1 MHPGLH
7 RRTVALA
14 VTLLAACGGP
24 ATPRLPTGSQ
34 FAATTPAAPDAD
46 DDSAGTD
53 TAEDSD
59 APVIERED
67 LSTLWTS
74 DRLEASLTTLFVDDV
89 PNGTE
94 LLDLF
99 RALALE
105 GDSVCPGE
113 DLAFTTPES
122 SCMSDTGWEYFGFAP
137 YIDEIVI
144 RDDVEVRTVGFP
156 QASFFIKAPDGRTF
170 SAGGAFVHEQ
180 LDDASGTWL
189 QTFTGTFVW
198 TGDGYP
204 WIQAGTQVGWD
215 IVGER
220 SSTRHAF
227 VVYGPIAVG
236 SNWAFVNR
244 MDWDNTRCD
253 GVPDVDI
260 SIRDD
265 QGRWYDWTAGADCS
279 PCGPVLYTESNG
291 TSHTLGEICL
301 DLSETARTLDSLN
314 DFSVPE

>member
-1 MHPGLH
+1 MHQGLH
-7 RRTVALA
+7 RRIVALA
-14 VTLLAACGGP
+14 VTLLAACGAP

-53 TAEDSD
+53 TLEDSD

-74 DRLEASLTTLFVDDV
+74 DRLEASLTPLFVDDV

-105 GDSVCPGE
+105 GDSACPGE

-180 LDDASGTWL
+180 FDDASGTWL

-204 WIQAGTQVGWD
+204 WICRNPVGM
-215 IVGER
+215 EHR
-220 SSTRHAF
+220 RAAHPHAF

-236 SNWAFVNR
+236 SNWAFVAAWTGQHR
-244 MDWDNTRCD
+244 D
-253 GVPDVDI
+253 GVPDVGI

-265 QGRWYDWTAGADCS
+265 QGRWCPGRPARLLPAAGPLRVQRYQPHSRRDL
-279 PCGPVLYTESNG
+279 PRPV
-291 TSHTLGEICL
+291 
-301 DLSETARTLDSLN
+301 
-314 DFSVPE
+314 